1 MPDTTA
7 TRPLGRGKKL
17 LTRQDHE
24 QIQKLANIQ
33 GEEDYAVV
41 ISRGKGFWNRSTHV
55 FSRQPTTNEIN
66 DFEQT
71 GSRLKFR
78 GQKAEVQGSAI
89 KASVALY
96 DKLIARAYDV
106 LIGMR
111 TVETMTA
118 EEARAKVPP
127 ITKRAAITEWIGDVH
142 GATRMAEM
150 EGEDDDDS
158 EDERPSN
165 ASGDSDE

>member
-1 MPDTTA
+1 MPDATTLP
-7 TRPLGRGKKL
+7 RRGKI
-17 LTRQDHE
+17 LTRQDH
-24 QIQKLANIQ
+24 QLIQKVANLQ

-41 ISRGKGFWNRSTHV
+41 VSRGKGYWSRSVHV

-66 DFEQT
+66 EFEQT

-89 KASVALY
+89 KAAVALY
-96 DKLIARAYDV
+96 DKLVARAYDV

-111 TVETMTA
+111 EVETLTS

-127 ITKRAAITEWIGDVH
+127 IMKRAAITEWIGDVH

-158 EDERPSN
+158 EDEPRS
-165 ASGDSDE
+165 SGDSGE